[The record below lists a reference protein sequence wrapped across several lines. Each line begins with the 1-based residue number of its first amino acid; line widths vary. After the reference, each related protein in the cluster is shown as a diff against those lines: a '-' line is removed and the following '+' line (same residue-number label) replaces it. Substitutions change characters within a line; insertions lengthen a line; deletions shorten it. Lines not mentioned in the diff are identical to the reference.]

1 MVFIGFPQ
9 AILTMVT
16 LGPGVGPQGPTGE
29 LSEGPG
35 AWALAANLY
44 SARCGG
50 RRSSD
55 RDQPRPANHPG
66 TMGIYSTLGIFGH
79 KTL

>member
-1 MVFIGFPQ
+1 MMFIGFPH

-44 SARCGG
+44 SARCGVVG
-50 RRSSD
+50 VGERL
-55 RDQPRPANHPG
+55 G
-66 TMGIYSTLGIFGH
+66 ST
-79 KTL
+79 TTS